1 MNSLGRVTIIECCA
15 TAQHQP
21 GRAAAIDVT
30 SPYCDGMRIVS
41 FDDSPTKDLKW
52 LVLLDEFEEALR
64 EGRETAAIEADALR
78 RFGSEQ
84 LQILL
89 MLKELY
95 ETDLAGFI
103 SHRDATVAL
112 TNAQTNQ
119 QSSEPRTFPKHF
131 GRFKVLDK
139 IGEGGNGVVLLA
151 FDPQLNREVAL
162 KIPRM
167 DASISDDMDRRFL
180 REGRAAAAL
189 THPNI
194 IPVYEAGKF
203 EKGRYIL
210 SAYCAGPNL
219 AMWIARRCAQGLVND
234 PRKVAEWVAQLVE
247 ASEYAHRQGVV
258 HRDLKPS
265 NIMLE
270 PDPSVPK
277 RSEYAYIPR
286 ITDFGIAKF
295 IAADSSVTQTGAILG
310 TPQYMSPEQAAGR
323 TKDVDESSDIYALGV
338 ILYELLVGKPPIMGA
353 TVLET
358 LQKVVS
364 EEPPSLRKQRPEIP
378 RELAVICLK
387 CLEKTPAQRYA
398 TAGDLAA
405 DLRRFLR
412 GEPILARG
420 QGTLRKT
427 VHWVNR
433 RKFSGVSVLMGAVAI
448 AALVSLVAWFAMPR
462 GAVSVFDGNGASA
475 SDPEVLREDQYYSDV
490 KRAGEIWADSYFRI
504 KDQPNTSTAIQELLK
519 PHLPQD
525 GNSDLRGFEWHY
537 LWKLA
542 HPQDYAPPPVLL
554 TSFDAHAHE
563 DDNLNNIYFIRFSP
577 DSRSFATAGSDGL
590 AHIWDAASGQRLQTL
605 KGHSN
610 EVNCVTFSADGSR
623 VATASDDHTVRI
635 WEVESGKEIGTLTGH
650 ETMVVGVAFSPLTSD
665 VVSADDAGVLKV
677 WDLDSME
684 ERHSIQAHRG
694 RIESVEFS
702 KDGRWLVTASRDSTS
717 IVWNTTNYTLDK
729 TRRYGTSVRS
739 AVFTHD
745 SRYVAYCGDSGDV
758 RFDSVENGIRWISLV
773 GQQEDTAQAI
783 RIAPD
788 DQSMASVGS
797 NGPIYLWDLP
807 TQSIAHVIENDGV
820 AFWGMD
826 FSPDGRLFV
835 AGDSAG
841 RLRVWDISA
850 GFHRTKLA
858 AEPLGLQGI
867 AISPNSRFLAL
878 GQHTGTR
885 DPRQASGGWQIWDIA
900 AEIPRLVHQET
911 GDSIFSLAFSPD
923 GEHLALGGLEH
934 GSVKSIVR
942 IVNSLT
948 YKEQSQISLEE
959 GVPMQLAILA
969 DNRRLLVGS
978 NAWESDVNTIS
989 LWDMVT
995 NDRLDNQSLGHGS
1008 LHGEN
1013 LQIPISS
1020 DGKWIA
1026 TNSGQNMIIPF
1037 GRKGFLQP
1045 SRLNTP
1051 MAATAMAF
1059 APDGHAIALGLKR
1072 GEIALWDYLNNQEIE
1087 ILQGGFSIYR
1097 SVKFSPD
1104 GNALVAGAF
1113 DDTAIRLW
1121 RLRHWEALLSLPIP
1135 GGRGSFQHLLF
1146 SPDGQT
1152 IIAGGWSGRVELWN
1166 HPNWREAVRTQPS
1179 NIFLWRID
1187 TENPVQVSPQ

>member
-1 MNSLGRVTIIECCA
+1 MNS
-15 TAQHQP
+15 
-21 GRAAAIDVT
+21 
-30 SPYCDGMRIVS
+30 
-41 FDDSPTKDLKW
+41 DDSPTKDLKW

-64 EGRETAAIEADALR
+64 ESQETAAFEADALR
-78 RFGSEQ
+78 RFGPEQ

-112 TNAQTNQ
+112 TNAQTNHKPA
-119 QSSEPRTFPKHF
+119 EAGTFPKQF
-131 GRFKVLDK
+131 GRFKILDK
-139 IGEGGNGVVLLA
+139 IGAGGNGIVLLA

-162 KIPRM
+162 KIPRT

-194 IPVYEAGKF
+194 IPVYEAGKI
-203 EKGRYIL
+203 EEGRYIL

-219 AMWIARRCAQGLVND
+219 AMWISRRCEQGLVND
-234 PRKVAEWVAQLVE
+234 PRQVAEWVAQLVE

-270 PDPSVPK
+270 PDSSTPNSG
-277 RSEYAYIPR
+277 EYAYLPR

-310 TPQYMSPEQAAGR
+310 TPQYMAPEQAAGR

-338 ILYELLVGKPPIMGA
+338 VLYELLVGKPPILGE

-412 GEPILARG
+412 GDPILARG

-433 RKFSGVSVLMGAVAI
+433 RKFSGVSVLMGAVAV
-448 AALVSLVAWFAMPR
+448 AVLVFAVAWFVMPR
-462 GAVSVFDGNGASA
+462 GAVTVAAGNGTIP
-475 SDPEVLREDQYYSDV
+475 SDPQVLREDQYYSDV

-504 KDQPNTSTAIQELLK
+504 KDQPNTSTAMQELLER
-519 PHLPQD
+519 HLPQD
-525 GNSDLRGFEWHY
+525 GQSDLRGFEWHY

-590 AHIWDAASGQRLQTL
+590 VHIWDAASGKCLQTL

-623 VATASDDHTVRI
+623 VATASDDNTVII
-635 WEVESGKEIGTLTGH
+635 WNAESGKEIGTFSGH
-650 ETMVVGVAFSPLTSD
+650 STMVVGVAFSPLTSD
-665 VVSADDAGVLKV
+665 VVSADDDGILKV
-677 WDLDSME
+677 WNVDSFK
-684 ERHSIQAHRG
+684 ERYSIQAHRG
-694 RIESVEFS
+694 RIEAVEYS
-702 KDGRWLVTASRDSTS
+702 KDGRWLVTASRDSTA
-717 IVWNTTNYTLDK
+717 IVWDTTNYQSENTC
-729 TRRYGTSVRS
+729 RYGTSVRS

-745 SRYVAYCGDSGDV
+745 SGHVAYCGDSGDV
-758 RFDSVENGIRWISLV
+758 RFDRVENGNRWISLV

-783 RIAPD
+783 RISPD

-807 TQSIAHVIENDGV
+807 TQSITHVIENAGV
-820 AFWGMD
+820 TFWGMD

-841 RLRVWDISA
+841 RVRIWDISA
-850 GFHRTKLA
+850 GFHRTKLSA
-858 AEPLGLQGI
+858 KPLGLQCM
-867 AISPNSRFLAL
+867 AISPDSRFLAL

-885 DPRQASGGWQIWDIA
+885 YPPQARGGWQIWDIT
-900 AEIPRLVHQET
+900 AEIPRLVHEET
-911 GDSIFSLAFSPD
+911 GDSIYSLAFSPD
-923 GEHLALGGLEH
+923 GEHLALGGLAQDS
-934 GSVKSIVR
+934 GKGIVR
-942 IVNSLT
+942 IVDLQMFDQ
-948 YKEQSQISLEE
+948 QSKFGIGD
-959 GVPMQLAILA
+959 GVPLQLAFSA

-978 NAWESDVNTIS
+978 NEWEDDLNAIS
-989 LWDMVT
+989 LWDLAASR
-995 NDRLDNQSLGHGS
+995 RLDYKSLGHFS
-1008 LHGEN
+1008 MHGEN
-1013 LQIPISS
+1013 LQTPISS
-1020 DGKWIA
+1020 DGKWVA
-1026 TNSGQNMIIPF
+1026 TNSGPNLIVPL
-1037 GRKGFLQP
+1037 GRKGFLQT
-1045 SRLNTP
+1045 SRLNIPIT
-1051 MAATAMAF
+1051 ATALGF
-1059 APDGHAIALGLKR
+1059 SSNGRTIALGLKR

-1087 ILQGGFSIYR
+1087 ILQGGFSTYR

-1104 GNALVAGAF
+1104 GNSIVASAS
-1113 DDTAIRLW
+1113 DDSAIRLW
-1121 RLRHWEALLSLPIP
+1121 RMRHWEALLSLPIP
-1135 GGRGSFQHLLF
+1135 GGRSSFQHLLF
-1146 SPDGQT
+1146 SPDGKT
-1152 IIAGGWSGRVELWN
+1152 IIAAGWPGRVELWN
-1166 HPNWREAVRTQPS
+1166 HANWREVVRTEPS

-1187 TENPVQVSPQ
+1187 

>member
-1 MNSLGRVTIIECCA
+1 
-15 TAQHQP
+15 
-21 GRAAAIDVT
+21 
-30 SPYCDGMRIVS
+30 MRIVS

-64 EGRETAAIEADALR
+64 EGRETAAFEEDALQ

-119 QSSEPRTFPKHF
+119 QSSEPRTFPKQF

-194 IPVYEAGKF
+194 IPVYEAGKI
-203 EKGRYIL
+203 EEGRYIL

-219 AMWIARRCAQGLVND
+219 AMWIAQRCEQGLVND
-234 PRKVAEWVAQLVE
+234 PQQVADWLAQLVE

-270 PDPSVPK
+270 PDSLVPK
-277 RSEYAYIPR
+277 GGEYAYIPR

-310 TPQYMSPEQAAGR
+310 TPQYMAPEQAAGR

-338 ILYELLVGKPPIMGA
+338 ILYELLIGKPPIMGE
-353 TVLET
+353 TVLAT
-358 LQKVVS
+358 LQNVVS
-364 EEPPSLRKQRPEIP
+364 QEPPSLRKQRPEIP
-378 RELAVICLK
+378 RELEVICLK
-387 CLEKTPAQRYA
+387 CLEKTPAQRYK

-412 GEPILARG
+412 GDPILARG

-448 AALVSLVAWFAMPR
+448 AALVSLVAWFAIPR
-462 GAVSVFDGNGASA
+462 GAITDVGGQGAIA
-475 SDPEVLREDQYYSDV
+475 GDPEVLHEDQYYSDV

-504 KDQPNTSTAIQELLK
+504 KDQPNTATAMQELLK
-519 PHLPQD
+519 PHMPRE
-525 GNSDLRGFEWHY
+525 GESDLRGFEWHY

-542 HPQDYAPPPVLL
+542 HPQEYLPPPELL
-554 TSFDAHAHE
+554 STINAHAS
-563 DDNLNNIYFIRFSP
+563 DIYFIRFSP
-577 DSRSFATAGSDGL
+577 DSRFFATAGKDGL
-590 AHIWDAASGQRLQTL
+590 ANIWDAASGERLQTL
-605 KGHSN
+605 KGHTD
-610 EVNCVTFSADGSR
+610 EVNCVTFSADGSQ
-623 VATASDDHTVRI
+623 VATASDDHTVKI
-635 WEVESGKEIGTLTGH
+635 WNTESGKEIGSFAGH
-650 ETMVVGVAFSPLTSD
+650 ETMVVGVVFSPLTSD
-665 VVSADDAGVLKV
+665 VVSTDDAGILKV
-677 WDLDSME
+677 WDRDSFK

-694 RIESVEFS
+694 RIEAVEFS
-702 KDGRWLVTASRDSTS
+702 KDGRWLATASSDSTAR
-717 IVWNTTNYTLDK
+717 VWNTTNYTLDK

-745 SRYVAYCGDSGDV
+745 SGFVAYCGDSGDV
-758 RFDSVENGIRWISLV
+758 RFDSVENGNRWISLV

-783 RIAPD
+783 RITPD

-807 TQSIAHVIENDGV
+807 TQSITHVIENDGG

-841 RLRVWDISA
+841 RVRVWDISA

-867 AISPNSRFLAL
+867 AISPDSRFLAL

-885 DPRQASGGWQIWDIA
+885 DPRQARGGWQIWDIA
-900 AEIPRLVHQET
+900 AEIPRLVHEET

-923 GEHLALGGLEH
+923 GEHLALGGLED
-934 GSVKSIVR
+934 GSGKSIVR
-942 IVNSLT
+942 IVNSFT
-948 YKEQSQISLEE
+948 YKEQSQIRLAE
-959 GVPMQLAILA
+959 GVPLQLTILT
-969 DNRRLLVGS
+969 DNRRLLIGS
-978 NAWESDVNTIS
+978 NAWESDTNAIS
-989 LWDMVT
+989 LWDMAT
-995 NDRLDNQSLGHGS
+995 NGRLDYQSLGHGS

-1013 LQIPISS
+1013 LQIPVSS

-1026 TNSGQNMIIPF
+1026 TNSGQNLIVPL

-1045 SRLNTP
+1045 SRLNIP
-1051 MAATAMAF
+1051 MTAT
-1059 APDGHAIALGLKR
+1059 ALGLSPNGRAMALGFQR
-1072 GEIALWDYLNNQEIE
+1072 GEITLWDYLNNQEIE
-1087 ILQGGFSIYR
+1087 ILHGGFSIYR

-1104 GNALVAGAF
+1104 GNGIVAVAF

-1121 RLRHWEALLSLPIP
+1121 GLRHWEALLSLPIP
-1135 GGRGSFQHLLF
+1135 GGRGSFQHLLI
-1146 SPDGQT
+1146 SPDGKT
-1152 IIAGGWSGRVELWN
+1152 IIAGGWPGRVELWN
-1166 HPNWREAVRTQPS
+1166 HPNWREAVRTEKG
-1179 NIFLWRID
+1179 NIFLWRIG
-1187 TENPVQVSPQ
+1187 TESPVQVPPQ